1 MVLITLN
8 KIIRDSGGGK
18 NESPLVVNPDQ
29 IAMMVPNKDGTSL
42 ALRGFHSS
50 FIVSQSIKEI
60 ENAIQSKE
68 LEEFEQK
75 CFAVI
80 DILGGDDF
88 VARVN
93 AALCHPSIF
102 RS

>member
-8 KIIRDSGGGK
+8 RIIRDKDGSNSEG
-18 NESPLVVNPDQ
+18 PFVVNPDQ

-60 ENAIQSKE
+60 ENAIRTKK
-68 LEEFEQK
+68 LEEFEER
-75 CFAVI
+75 CWSVI
-80 DILGGDDF
+80 DMLGGDDF

-93 AALCHPSIF
+93 AALCPPSIF
-102 RS
+102 RP

>member
-29 IAMMVPNKDGTSL
+29 IAMMVPHKDGTSI

-60 ENAIQSKE
+60 ENAIRTKK
-68 LEEFEQK
+68 LEEFEER
-75 CFAVI
+75 CWSVI

-88 VARVN
+88 VSRIN

-102 RS
+102 RP